1 MKKLFYLI
9 GIFSMTCFA
18 QKELWGVNSGDEYI
32 SEQPNVYFGNIT
44 KYDINGENP
53 VIMHEFNGVQGKI
66 PKGKLFLASNGKLY
80 GTTLFGGNI
89 SNAGVLF
96 EYDLILNK
104 YRVVK
109 YFENNPNTGINPK
122 IGVLEP
128 ITGQLYGATSDRI
141 YKYNIAAETI
151 TFYNNIGFFNNITS
165 ELMKASDGNLYGV
178 SIYSTCPTFNFNQP
192 WNGCVI
198 KFNMT
203 TNTLSIIHPLDCNF
217 YNEGTIPS
225 SQLIEVSPGKLL
237 GLNKDGGLN
246 LSINP
251 FVPAGTLFEFNIN
264 TNTFTKKIDFSRTL
278 TGNYPN
284 TIIDGGNGKIYGLCE
299 EGGVPPGN
307 TSTDLSDFRGTLF
320 EYTPATNVLEVKQ
333 YFGTTVGNYV
343 RYPTS
348 LIKTSLGHYVGTI
361 PNASLFKWNETTN
374 VISHPDY
381 SNIDPNLINAF
392 NNSNLIEICRKPS
405 YQEFTPNTFNPCVNT
420 PFTYDIQNT
429 NATSYVWK
437 KDGVIVPLQ
446 TTGILTIN
454 NLIAS
459 DTGVYT
465 CTMTNECG
473 TTTTMNL
480 NVNVN
485 CLDNETF
492 VKDKNEIVLYP
503 NPTKNTISIHLPEN
517 KNYQIENITITNLLG
532 QNVIEN
538 SKNIKNIDVSSL
550 QKGIYIVELKTDK
563 VSWNGKF
570 VKD

>member
-1 MKKLFYLI
+1 M
-9 GIFSMTCFA
+9 FSVSCFA

-32 SEQPNVYFGNIT
+32 SEQPNAYFGNIT

-53 VIMHEFNGVQGKI
+53 VIMHEFNGAQGKI

-80 GTTLFGGNI
+80 GTTLFGGINGP
-89 SNAGVLF
+89 AGSSTSYGILY

-109 YFENNPNTGINPK
+109 YFENNLNSGSNPR

-128 ITGQLYGATSDRI
+128 IVGQLYGATYDRMF
-141 YKYNIAAETI
+141 KYDIATEQTN
-151 TFYNNIGFFNNITS
+151 FYNALGYNQTIKSDFI
-165 ELMKASDGNLYGV
+165 KALDGNLY
-178 SIYSTCPTFNFNQP
+178 STSFQNVCSSGSSNIISYE
-192 WNGCVI
+192 NGCVI
-198 KFNMT
+198 KFNT
-203 TNTLSIIHPLDCNF
+203 TTQLLSIAHRLSCDFSLEGASPWSELVELSLGKLYGLTLSYGLAQTGQSGIIFEYNYLTNT
-217 YNEGTIPS
+217 Y
-225 SQLIEVSPGKLL
+225 
-237 GLNKDGGLN
+237 
-246 LSINP
+246 
-251 FVPAGTLFEFNIN
+251 
-264 TNTFTKKIDFSRTL
+264 TKKFDFNDAVGGS
-278 TGNYPN
+278 PN
-284 TIIDGGNGKIYGLCE
+284 TLINGGNGKIYGLCQY
-299 EGGVPPGN
+299 GGAPQTCNNPTYN
-307 TSTDLSDFRGTLF
+307 FGTLW
-320 EYTPATNVLEVKQ
+320 EYTPTTNIFEVNQ
-333 YFGTTVGNYV
+333 YFSFCGNYV

-361 PNASLFKWNETTN
+361 PNGGTYRWLSDTN
-374 VISHPDY
+374 TIVNQGGNSAPVNG
-381 SNIDPNLINAF
+381 SNNANF
-392 NNSNLIEICRKPS
+392 IEICRKPS

-459 DTGVYT
+459 DTGIYT

-480 NVNVN
+480 NINVN

-492 VKDKNEIVLYP
+492 VNDKNEIVLYP

-517 KNYQIENITITNLLG
+517 EYYEIQNINITNLLG

-538 SKNIKNIDVSSL
+538 IKNLKNIDVNSL

-563 VSWNGKF
+563 GEWNGKF
-570 VKD
+570 VKE